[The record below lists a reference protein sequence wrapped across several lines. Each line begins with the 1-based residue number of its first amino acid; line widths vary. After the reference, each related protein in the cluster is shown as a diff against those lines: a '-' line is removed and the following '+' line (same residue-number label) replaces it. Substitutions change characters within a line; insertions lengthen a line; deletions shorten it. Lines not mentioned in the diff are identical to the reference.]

1 MDEQNLKTNLEDAQ
15 AERTEAQDALQKSRR
30 NLKRVQGDNQRRRD
44 EAEGNLRTA
53 ETGLEDIQQQRKDL
67 ESEESRIVEEQKKN
81 DDDLS
86 RLNRQIRDNS
96 REIDGIRAQ
105 VQIDTAERD
114 RLLEAGEERQSD
126 LATAE
131 KNLRNSE
138 DRLTKATR
146 DLNNLKT
153 QKRAADDEHERLET
167 RKGSVGRQLSEKRS
181 EERRADEEVSDAR
194 QNLRTVEDK
203 GKEREE
209 AGRERIDET
218 RKNLDEKE
226 RAVAEIVE
234 KINSQVTD
242 IPKQFRE
249 KTSRLSNVQQFFG
262 GTGIG
267 YPYILMLGAIYEFVF
282 YCLHGIDIFDYST
295 ISDFLLVIPF
305 AYGMVAAIFTA
316 VFYTTVTR
324 FLFFTTPERAETVAN
339 ILSRFTQS
347 GELTKHSIALLIVAP
362 LFGSALG
369 GFGSYMRDILTW
381 NVKNEISIVTEPPLG
396 QTNRFV
402 LIGSNSQYIFLK
414 DATRPS
420 HQVRAIPLSRIVC
433 LSEGSDGGNHSDCRA
448 TMTVFEREMLSHA
461 EGIEEKIDQ
470 LDRTV
475 RGERANYV
483 TESWF
488 RPYVE
493 AAMTCENRE
502 RLKLSTFIRFTNA
515 MTDLDQDPFYLGKY
529 RNIEAFVN
537 QWGRQATRWAVFG
550 FSSPDGP
557 SETNVQYAEDRAA
570 FIKSKLCQ
578 FPEHK
583 RHALN
588 CDSPNEDVTYLMPKE
603 SIKPFGEYHPIN
615 GIANSR
621 SAVIG
626 VCVPDEEDL
635 ASRQPSH

>member
-1 MDEQNLKTNLEDAQ
+1 MRVDRSRLDALIQEKRREENEADAQ
-15 AERTEAQDALQKSRR
+15 VRADEE
-30 NLKRVQGDNQRRRD
+30 RRD
-44 EAEGNLRTA
+44 EL
-53 ETGLEDIQQQRKDL
+53 
-67 ESEESRIVEEQKKN
+67 
-81 DDDLS
+81 
-86 RLNRQIRDNS
+86 
-96 REIDGIRAQ
+96 
-105 VQIDTAERD
+105 ERD
-114 RLLEAGEERQSD
+114 DKGREAELG
-126 LATAE
+126 TARE
-131 KNLRNSE
+131 NLRNSSE
-138 DRLTKATR
+138 YLRRAQN
-146 DLNNLKT
+146 DLNNLET
-153 QKRAADDEHERLET
+153 QKRQTNDELERLEA
-167 RKGSVGRQLSEKRS
+167 RKKIIERLLPEKR
-181 EERRADEEVSDAR
+181 EEETEAR
-194 QNLRTVEDK
+194 NEIVIQQNSLETIVNQNESTELK
-203 GKEREE
+203 AGTEIREAKKTLQKKQE
-209 AGRERIDET
+209 
-218 RKNLDEKE
+218 
-226 RAVAEIVE
+226 AVAEEVV
-234 KINSQVTD
+234 KINARVTTL
-242 IPKQFRE
+242 PRRFRE
-249 KTSRLSNVQQFFG
+249 KTSRLSSMQQFFG

-267 YPYILMLGAIYEFVF
+267 YPYILMLGAIYELVF
-282 YCLHGIDIFDYST
+282 YSLHGIDIFDYST

-305 AYGMVAAIFTA
+305 VYGMVAAIFTM

-369 GFGSYMRDILTW
+369 GCANYMYDVAVW
-381 NVKNEISIVTEPPLG
+381 NVKNKTSIVTDPPLG
-396 QTNRFV
+396 QTNKFV
-402 LIGSNSQYIFLK
+402 LIGSNSQYVFLK
-414 DATRPS
+414 DATKPS

-448 TMTVFEREMLSHA
+448 TMTVFEQEMLGRA